1 LNKSWPSI
9 ICLRFSYVSFISFLI
24 IIF

>member
-9 ICLRFSYVSFISFLI
+9 FCLRFSYVSFISFLI